1 MKTFFFLL
9 LLSLALPAWA
19 QSGGRFT
26 ITRSVVAGG
35 GTLSSNV
42 TFSLGCT
49 VGEPVPSSSNTNNRF
64 TIRSG
69 FWIRP
74 APVVFAPH
82 VMGNN
87 FVLSFETEPGELY
100 FAQFADSLDSSTW
113 QNLPTVSGTGAIQS
127 TTNSAPGAS
136 VRFYRIV
143 QQ

>member
-1 MKTFFFLL
+1 MKTLLFLAV
-9 LLSLALPAWA
+9 LSLSLPAWA
-19 QSGGRFT
+19 QSGSRFT
-26 ITRSVVAGG
+26 ITRNAVAGG

-42 TFSLGCT
+42 TFSLGST

-64 TIRSG
+64 TVRSG

-82 VMGNN
+82 VVGNN

-100 FAQFADSLDSSTW
+100 FAQFADSLDGSAW
-113 QNLPTVSGTGAIQS
+113 QSLPTVSGNGAIQS
-127 TTNSAPGAS
+127 ATNSAPGAS